1 MLGTAGRARRP
12 RGEGRDAGG
21 VGGGWGD
28 RAVRWSVWPWVR
40 HLCTSAESRLVVRG
54 EDVAPGLREQVLR
67 AAERVLCALL
77 RRRRRNAR
85 AHPEERC
92 RACHRVGQSSAG
104 VDRCLPGYGGRF
116 YPAAVGS
123 LVFGGVADSTRW
135 LVSDT
140 ERPRRDKPGCFNDNP
155 PLTREPP
162 NKFLH
167 THRIVLSIS
176 LRTR

>member
-1 MLGTAGRARRP
+1 VTQ
-12 RGEGRDAGG
+12 G
-21 VGGGWGD
+21 VWEGGWGD

-67 AAERVLCALL
+67 ATERVLCALL
-77 RRRRRNAR
+77 RRGRHDAR

-92 RACHRVGQSSAG
+92 RACHRVGQSSAVSIG
-104 VDRCLPGYGGRF
+104 VCRITVADF
-116 YPAAVGS
+116 TPAAVGP

-140 ERPRRDKPGCFNDNP
+140 ERPRRDKPGCFNDSP